1 MNNSVTVLCCQQNMM
16 YPMIQYVKNNM
27 NFITEETLNVED
39 ENGETTDDSL
49 KTVEIISPET
59 QYQLRAY

>member
-1 MNNSVTVLCCQQNMM
+1 MM

>member
-1 MNNSVTVLCCQQNMM
+1 MNNSITVLCYQQNMM
-16 YPMIQYVKNNM
+16 YPVIQYVKNNM

-39 ENGETTDDSL
+39 ENGETADDSL